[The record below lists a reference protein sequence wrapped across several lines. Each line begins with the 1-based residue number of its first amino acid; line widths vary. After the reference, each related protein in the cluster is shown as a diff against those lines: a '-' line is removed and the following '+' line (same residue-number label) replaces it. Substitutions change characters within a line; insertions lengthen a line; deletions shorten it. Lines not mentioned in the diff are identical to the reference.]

1 MIWAYGPFYGVITPE
16 IQGSLAQNLR
26 LYMAEGSVKRVRPS
40 RRGWPI
46 SADTNR
52 CRFHS
57 YRQPSACRPFSQRR
71 KVMNRVGVT
80 PVGIVEIESYEHAGG
95 SWIALTPRPLGKPA
109 NPRPP
114 RTSSLSLGGAQEL
127 AERLLTKVDDLRR
140 GDMGAYPEP

>member
-1 MIWAYGPFYGVITPE
+1 
-16 IQGSLAQNLR
+16 
-26 LYMAEGSVKRVRPS
+26 
-40 RRGWPI
+40 
-46 SADTNR
+46 
-52 CRFHS
+52 
-57 YRQPSACRPFSQRR
+57 
-71 KVMNRVGVT
+71 MNRVGVT
-80 PVGIVEIESYEHAGG
+80 PVGIVEIESYEHAGR